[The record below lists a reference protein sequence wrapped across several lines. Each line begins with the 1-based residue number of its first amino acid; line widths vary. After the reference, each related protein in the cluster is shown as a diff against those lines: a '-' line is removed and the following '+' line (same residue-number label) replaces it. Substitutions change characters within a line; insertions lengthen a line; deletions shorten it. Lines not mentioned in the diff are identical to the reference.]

1 MTVCPPACRRRCI
14 GGLCVCCIVCAGIW
28 QINRNSAVK
37 PCKRFWRFDRI
48 NLHGRQKSRCKRL
61 RVADTLPGKR
71 KALHPQQ
78 MQGKRK
84 TPPGYGGVKSEIVS
98 ALIAPNIIICC
109 RHDGITA
116 ANLNDNAVTGA
127 NLARIVAGGIQSSHC
142 VISLVSH
149 NISPPLFGRLEQ
161 RRKKPKEKQK
171 CG

>member
-1 MTVCPPACRRRCI
+1 LYGAALHLGKKKSPAPSTD
-14 GGLCVCCIVCAGIW
+14 A
-28 QINRNSAVK
+28 
-37 PCKRFWRFDRI
+37 
-48 NLHGRQKSRCKRL
+48 RQKKSPAS
-61 RVADTLPGKR
+61 V
-71 KALHPQQ
+71 
-78 MQGKRK
+78 
-84 TPPGYGGVKSEIVS
+84 GGVKSEIVS
-98 ALIAPNIIICC
+98 ALIAPNVIICC

-127 NLARIVAGGIQSSHC
+127 NFARIVAGGIQSSHC